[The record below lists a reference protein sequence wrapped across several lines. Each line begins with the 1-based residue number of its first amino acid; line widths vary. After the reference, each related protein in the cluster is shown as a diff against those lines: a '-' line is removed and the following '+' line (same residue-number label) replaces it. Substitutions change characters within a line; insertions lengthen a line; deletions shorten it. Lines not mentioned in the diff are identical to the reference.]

1 MKKRITTLIKSPLSW
16 QMDAIPIPHPGI
28 PVLAERGG
36 TQLRTPRA
44 TVVVDTREQIPFD
57 FSRFEG
63 WFAGVER
70 TALELGDY
78 SVTGLENTCVL
89 ERKELADLVRSF
101 TVERAAFV
109 SRLKKMSTYAH
120 KLLLIT
126 APLSGVKSQYAFSP
140 ANPNRVMQ
148 ALMAALV
155 GWGIPF
161 VCAETHELGEELAA
175 SYLYQVHLYHWL
187 ETNGYGRFLSDND
200 L

>member
-1 MKKRITTLIKSPLSW
+1 
-16 QMDAIPIPHPGI
+16 MDAVPIPHPVI
-28 PVLAERGG
+28 PVLADRGG

-44 TVVVDTREQIPFD
+44 KVVVDTREQIPFD

-78 SVTGLENTCVL
+78 SVSGLESTCVL
-89 ERKELADLVRSF
+89 ERKDLPDLVRSF
-101 TVERAAFV
+101 TVDRAVFV
-109 SRLKKMSTYAH
+109 NRLKKMSAYPH

-126 APLSGVKSQYAFSP
+126 APLSAVKSQYAFSP
-140 ANPNRVMQ
+140 SNPNRVMQ
-148 ALMAALV
+148 ALIAALV

-161 VCAETHELGEELAA
+161 VCAETHELGEEIAA
-175 SYLYQVHLYHWL
+175 SYLYQVHLYRWL

>member
-1 MKKRITTLIKSPLSW
+1 MKRRGTTLIKSPLSW
-16 QMDAIPIPHPGI
+16 QMDAVPVPPPVI

-36 TQLRTPRA
+36 TQFRTPRA
-44 TVVVDTREQIPFD
+44 TVMVDTREQIPFD

-78 SVTGLENTCVL
+78 SVSGLENVCVV
-89 ERKELADLVRSF
+89 ERKDLGDLVRSL
-101 TVERAAFV
+101 TTERAV
-109 SRLKKMSTYAH
+109 LVGRLKKMSAYPH
-120 KLLLIT
+120 KLLVIT
-126 APLSGVKSQYAFSP
+126 APLSSVKSQYAFSSS
-140 ANPNRVMQ
+140 NPNRVMQ
-148 ALMAALV
+148 GLIAALV

-161 VCAETHELGEELAA
+161 VCTETHELGEEIVA

-187 ETNGYGRFLSDND
+187 ESNGHGRFLADND